1 MQKKGLALNNIKTRL
16 LFSFIIV
23 IAVLLLQIAYFSSVH
38 FSIVAQYK
46 EVTDNLVLENKF
58 TYYVPEFTQAYYN
71 LVNSPGNIERTS
83 KYNQLHDEITE
94 AFSKLDESIISKD
107 SKIAYRGLKNYIM
120 IIVDLCDDGI
130 KHIEKGELI
139 ESTNIYKDV
148 IGKTRFINENSGNL
162 IVKELSYAEE
172 LQMKIEETHA
182 NTINTVLI
190 LIVLTALGCVVFS
203 FIFAKRLTDPIINL
217 SKTANRIT
225 EGNLKL
231 KVNRKLLRRKDEIGI
246 LSNSFNTMIKR
257 LDEEIDSQKKVSND
271 LADSRK
277 ELESRNFQLE
287 KFNKLAVGRELRMVD
302 LKKRIKELERKIK
315 PEKK

>member
-1 MQKKGLALNNIKTRL
+1 
-16 LFSFIIV
+16 
-23 IAVLLLQIAYFSSVH
+23 
-38 FSIVAQYK
+38 
-46 EVTDNLVLENKF
+46 
-58 TYYVPEFTQAYYN
+58 
-71 LVNSPGNIERTS
+71 
-83 KYNQLHDEITE
+83 
-94 AFSKLDESIISKD
+94 
-107 SKIAYRGLKNYIM
+107 
-120 IIVDLCDDGI
+120 
-130 KHIEKGELI
+130 
-139 ESTNIYKDV
+139 
-148 IGKTRFINENSGNL
+148 
-162 IVKELSYAEE
+162 
-172 LQMKIEETHA
+172 
-182 NTINTVLI
+182 
-190 LIVLTALGCVVFS
+190 VVFS